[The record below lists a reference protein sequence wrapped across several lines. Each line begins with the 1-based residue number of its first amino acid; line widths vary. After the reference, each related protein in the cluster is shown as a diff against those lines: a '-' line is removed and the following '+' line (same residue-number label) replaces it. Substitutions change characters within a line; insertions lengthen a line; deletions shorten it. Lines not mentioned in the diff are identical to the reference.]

1 MAPGAPGMGTQ
12 SETCGCC
19 SNFCRKESKK
29 ASRVMCGGAMQS
41 VSMSLPGCTTPN
53 LPKTSSRV
61 ELQHALKDINRPYLE
76 LLRHG
81 LQPPSEPFTP
91 PLGPCEAMAPV
102 GAKGHDLGGALLH
115 SFGLALFHDPLGD
128 DALELLQDLL
138 PLLKTLSSLSR
149 EVQLQ
154 ILPRPWSP

>member
-53 LPKTSSRV
+53 LPKTSSR
-61 ELQHALKDINRPYLE
+61 ASTCFKR
-76 LLRHG
+76 
-81 LQPPSEPFTP
+81 LQPALFR
-91 PLGPCEAMAPV
+91 APK
-102 GAKGHDLGGALLH
+102 AWSSASFGALYVT
-115 SFGLALFHDPLGD
+115 FRAM
-128 DALELLQDLL
+128 
-138 PLLKTLSSLSR
+138 
-149 EVQLQ
+149 
-154 ILPRPWSP
+154 